1 MESFENKQLRSV
13 KFRENPRVRRMFAWS
28 YAYRA
33 ARCGE
38 WETVARDRV
47 RFSDRIKKIGE
58 ILEPV
63 LLEKISRKK

>member
-13 KFRENPRVRRMFAWS
+13 KFLKNPGVRRMLAWS